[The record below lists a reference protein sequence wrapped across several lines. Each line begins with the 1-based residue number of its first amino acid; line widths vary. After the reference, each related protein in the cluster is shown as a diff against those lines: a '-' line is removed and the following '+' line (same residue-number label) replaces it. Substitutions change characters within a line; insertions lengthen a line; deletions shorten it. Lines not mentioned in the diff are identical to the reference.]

1 MPEIAEF
8 DHEFMTQGSET
19 AEGEKLAGLI
29 QQNLTPEEQGR
40 LQKLWPVL
48 EEVTM
53 LIHKAQ
59 TGEFPREAQERG
71 LTNGQGVPEQD
82 MGDTEVAQ
90 NMQNQQGVPP
100 RSIEGQVPQNTINMQ
115 GGGPVPGVLQE
126 QQPPQQPP
134 QQVAAGPVGVVDKEG
149 ADGSG
154 VADDVQTESD
164 GFVINAAAVR
174 HAGLRDIYNM
184 IKEAVEYL
192 EEHGIKID
200 TKKIPVDAEEILVS
214 NGEVVIPDIIARVIG
229 YDKLEKINAR
239 GEKETEQV
247 EEEVKPEQQI
257 APPPERPVEETKPP
271 ILQAAS
277 GINIGEDKQE
287 HIQKQEAA
295 KEYLDI
301 ESQVQTNQKVDEAV
315 KDIGIVNT
323 NEQMDTLNLDTTS
336 STNFVPQEI
345 GDRPTE
351 LAEVKYFGFTE
362 DQYYNAIPK
371 HEWRGETPL
380 FGFAK
385 TGKGFTK
392 SGKSSAYGPAQIT
405 TSTLGDPELQKL
417 MNSEQKAYTLKI
429 IAAQTLAL
437 NLQKYRGSIARAIS
451 PRESPKGNAALSM
464 LKITPQ
470 EFISFVKDGYFLPS
484 NKTEQIE
491 GIPLEL
497 LPENH
502 EELYK
507 QIFSTILSQK
517 FKRRESKDV
526 ESFIGSWYGHPNPR
540 EKNKYVKGVIQN
552 LI

>member
-1 MPEIAEF
+1 
-8 DHEFMTQGSET
+8 
-19 AEGEKLAGLI
+19 
-29 QQNLTPEEQGR
+29 
-40 LQKLWPVL
+40 
-48 EEVTM
+48 
-53 LIHKAQ
+53 
-59 TGEFPREAQERG
+59 G

-540 EKNKYVKGVIQN
+540 EKNKYVKGVI
-552 LI
+552 

>member
-100 RSIEGQVPQNTINMQ
+100 RSIEGQMPQNTVNMQ

-149 ADGSG
+149 ADDSG

-247 EEEVKPEQQI
+247 QKEVKQEQQV

-271 ILQAAS
+271 VLQAAS

-323 NEQMDTLNLDTTS
+323 NERMDTLNLDTTP

-371 HEWRGETPL
+371 YEWRGETPL

-540 EKNKYVKGVIQN
+540 EKNKYIKGVIQN